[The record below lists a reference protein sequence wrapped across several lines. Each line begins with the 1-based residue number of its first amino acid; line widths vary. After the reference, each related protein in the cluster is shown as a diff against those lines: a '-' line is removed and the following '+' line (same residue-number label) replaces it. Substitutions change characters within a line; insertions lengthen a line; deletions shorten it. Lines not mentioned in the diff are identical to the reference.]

1 MRLHSK
7 LCLFLVVGLLL
18 QSSVDASRKST
29 KHQRA
34 SSHPAL
40 RFSPSAST
48 GILADSESDGV
59 DAAAEY
65 TGSVYAMYTGILVL
79 FGIMWTI
86 YFFLYCWQYESFG
99 NYSFFVSSYIILVV
113 LISLGLSKYF
123 TGSILTALL
132 WSVIFISIS
141 SAGFMAMGSITS
153 PDRFEGDKS
162 NMGRTKLE

>member
-1 MRLHSK
+1 
-7 LCLFLVVGLLL
+7 LCLI
-18 QSSVDASRKST
+18 
-29 KHQRA
+29 
-34 SSHPAL
+34 
-40 RFSPSAST
+40 FSFNFGSQ
-48 GILADSESDGV
+48 LADSESDSA
-59 DAAAEY
+59 DAATDKEY

-99 NYSFFVSSYIILVV
+99 NYSFFVSSYVVSSQHDTDVRFKIYFFLTYHFTQILVV

-153 PDRFEGDKS
+153 PDRSVSFTS
-162 NMGRTKLE
+162 